1 MAMAASVVHSS
12 KREKMLKQISHAP
25 GFARTGQRPSM
36 QNVMK

>member
-12 KREKMLKQISHAP
+12 KRENILKQISHEP
-25 GFARTGQRPSM
+25 GFARTGRRFSM